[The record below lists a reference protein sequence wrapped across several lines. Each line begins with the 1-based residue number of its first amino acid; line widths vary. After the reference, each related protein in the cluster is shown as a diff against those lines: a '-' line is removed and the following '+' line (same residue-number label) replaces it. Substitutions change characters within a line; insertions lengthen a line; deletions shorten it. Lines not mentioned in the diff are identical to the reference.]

1 MEAKFSQ
8 RVKDVISF
16 SREEALRLGND
27 FIGVE
32 HLLLG
37 LIREGDGKAIA
48 VLREFQLD
56 LRMIRKEIEQG
67 LSSSSVA
74 SSQNLANI
82 PLVKQAER
90 VLKLT
95 YLEAKLYKSPM
106 IGTEHLLLS
115 ILKNEDSVACSIL
128 NKYGVIYENV
138 KDELESMKDDMISP
152 RLSSLV
158 EWKKKVEDKRT
169 RFLLNVKQIQNRRLQ
184 F

>member
-37 LIREGDGKAIA
+37 LIREGDGKAIV
-48 VLREFQLD
+48 VLQEFHLD
-56 LRMIRKEIEQG
+56 LKMIRKEVEQN
-67 LSSSSVA
+67 LSRNSAA
-74 SSQNLANI
+74 SSQSLANI

-138 KDELESMKDDMISP
+138 KDELESMKDDAITP
-152 RLSSLV
+152 RSEFPGGAEEEGGASGEESYSSLR
-158 EWKKKVEDKRT
+158 KSDP
-169 RFLLNVKQIQNRRLQ
+169 
-184 F
+184 